1 MMATFET
8 GDTWL
13 LKRNWFDRTATA
25 TGAIATTTD
34 NNTNNNN
41 NNDNHVQ
48 TIYLQY
54 GYYIG

>member
-13 LKRNWFDRTATA
+13 LKRNWFDQTAVT
-25 TGAIATTTD
+25 TGAIATTAIASTTD
-34 NNTNNNN
+34 N

>member
-8 GDTWL
+8 GDAWL
-13 LKRNWFDRTATA
+13 LKRNWFNQTAITTGATTATA
-25 TGAIATTTD
+25 D
-34 NNTNNNN
+34 
-41 NNDNHVQ
+41 NNDNNNSPVQ